1 MAMNKEQ
8 HKAVQAVRDKIQ
20 NKFFNKSKIVVSMTE
35 TDLDKDVKAKDSL
48 KVGEEYTD
56 RNGTTWIRNEEGTLE
71 QKNSFLGKFTMPMFC
86 PEKGCGKIMK
96 GKADNKMWTY
106 HGKCM
111 DCVAKEETQ
120 MRIDGTYKNYER
132 NKIQANIESWVKD
145 MESLLVE
152 WNKDQAK
159 EKVQFIMNAS
169 GEMETWDTKGS
180 ENKELKKLEEVIQ
193 VVKDKINSDE
203 ENTDEM

>member
-8 HKAVQAVRDKIQ
+8 QKAVQAVRDKIQ
-20 NKFFNKSKIVVSMTE
+20 NKFFNKSKITVSMFE
-35 TDLDKDVKAKDSL
+35 TDKDKDIKAKDNL
-48 KVGEEYTD
+48 KVGEEYKD
-56 RNGTTWIRNEEGTLE
+56 RNGTIWIRNDEGQLE

-86 PEKGCGKIMK
+86 PTKGCGKIMK
-96 GKADNKMWTY
+96 GKADNKMWIY

-120 MRIDGTYKNYER
+120 MRIDGTFDEYER
-132 NKIQANIESWVKD
+132 KKVEANIQSWIKD

-152 WNKDQAK
+152 WNADQAR
-159 EKVQFIMNAS
+159 EKVQFIMNSS
-169 GEMETWDTKGS
+169 GDMETWDTKNS
-180 ENKELKKLEEVIQ
+180 ENKELKRLEEVLQ
-193 VVKDKINSDE
+193 EVKDKINNDE